1 MKKKN
6 CKLTSILRVIA
17 LPLVGSAGGWLYYH
31 GTEDSRSLWVL
42 VQSFSSFD
50 LLILLTGRIVVEN
63 RVVTPPAANLE
74 FDQLTMSE
82 NKKTDKP
89 FLLQSL
95 QSGQGLAA
103 EACAEIPGQFLHR
116 HDPFAGVDGVTDTIN
131 ALA

>member
-1 MKKKN
+1 MTGTDQL
-6 CKLTSILRVIA
+6 C
-17 LPLVGSAGGWLYYH
+17 GSGYREEEKAG
-31 GTEDSRSLWVL
+31 
-42 VQSFSSFD
+42 
-50 LLILLTGRIVVEN
+50 ILLTGRIVVEN

-116 HDPFAGVDGVTDTIN
+116 HDPFAG
-131 ALA
+131 

>member
-1 MKKKN
+1 MRGQEN
-6 CKLTSILRVIA
+6 FSSSLSYH
-17 LPLVGSAGGWLYYH
+17 AGAAISTGLKVLAYH
-31 GTEDSRSLWVL
+31 GTEGSRSLWVL

-103 EACAEIPGQFLHR
+103 EACAEIPGQFFHR
-116 HDPFAGVDGVTDTIN
+116 HDPFAGVDGVTDAIN
-131 ALA
+131 ALV